1 MAKQSLNIGTT
12 ADDGTGT
19 TIRAGGDLI
28 NDNFNEIY
36 SKLGDGTT
44 LHDLT
49 FPNATDTV
57 VGRDTTDTLTNKTI
71 SGGSNTISNIG
82 NSSLT
87 NSAITINGSSVSL
100 GGSTTISTN
109 LTIVDDSST
118 SATITSG
125 SDTLSVL
132 GGSNLSSTISGDTL
146 TIALNSSVTGLTSL
160 QTETLTNASGNL
172 LVDSATYITE
182 FRGDGSSTRGQIQ
195 LNCEVNTHGQKIVP
209 QPHSE
214 GVTNT
219 LTLPAGA
226 DQELVGTI
234 DTQTLTNKTI
244 DASNNTLSNIGNSSL
259 SNSTITIA
267 DDSSTTTT
275 IGLGETLKIA
285 GSGITT
291 SISGDTITL
300 TGATLSYSKGTA
312 IGDGS
317 TTAFTINSGRAVDDI
332 LVYVNGICLVPTD
345 DYTISGTTL
354 TFATAPAAS
363 AEITFRYLPI

>member
-57 VGRDTTDTLTNKTI
+57 VGRDTTDTLTNKTLD
-71 SGGSNTISNIG
+71 GGSNTFSNIPG
-82 NSSLT
+82 SALT
-87 NSAITINGSSVSL
+87 NASFTL
-100 GGSTTISTN
+100 
-109 LTIVDDSST
+109 VDESST
-118 SATITSG
+118 SATISLG
-125 SDTLSVL
+125 ETLGIT
-132 GGSNLSSTISGDTL
+132 GGTNLTTAISGDNINIT
-146 TIALNSSVTGLTSL
+146 LNSSVTGLTSL
-160 QTETLTNASGNL
+160 QIETLTNASGNL

-182 FRGDGSSTRGQIQ
+182 FRGDGSTTRGQIQ

-317 TTAFTINSGRAVDDI
+317 TTAFTINSGRTVDDI